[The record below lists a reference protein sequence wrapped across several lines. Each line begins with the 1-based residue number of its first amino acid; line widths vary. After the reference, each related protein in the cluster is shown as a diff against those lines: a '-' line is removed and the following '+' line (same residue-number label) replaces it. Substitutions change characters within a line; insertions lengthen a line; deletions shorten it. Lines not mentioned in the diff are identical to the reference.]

1 MAISI
6 AGRPCEVRRPAL
18 RIYEAAF
25 LLQESE
31 EATRNR
37 VRRGE
42 RLSRRG
48 LSDEDVVA
56 RGALPNCGGS
66 GRRQIRPTILGL
78 LPEIA
83 DNPMASELL
92 RSLVAGRFR
101 VPKAVAPKALPPCLD
116 QRIHRL

>member
-1 MAISI
+1 MPISI
-6 AGRPCEVRRPAL
+6 AGRPCEVRRPVL

-48 LSDEDVVA
+48 FSDEEVVA
-56 RGALPNCGGS
+56 RGALPNCGG
-66 GRRQIRPTILGL
+66 GGPRQIRPTILGL
-78 LPEIA
+78 DPAIA
-83 DNPMASELL
+83 DNPMAAELL
-92 RSLVAGRFR
+92 RSLVSGHFR
-101 VPKAVAPKALPPCLD
+101 APKAASAKALPASLD